1 MTADKS
7 KSLRLSVNFA
17 KIVNQQVKRMN
28 IETDNSDRESF
39 ITLYAHYQL
48 DIYRYVLSLLKNSAD
63 AQDVVQETAVVLWK
77 KFHSYETD
85 TSFKAWACRIAL
97 YETMNYRRKR
107 ANRQRILS
115 EKVMQELTEAYIEN
129 DSLLEER
136 RDHLKGCL
144 EKLPEKD
151 TELIK
156 ERYSTEGTLGDVA
169 EKIGVTANTLYK
181 RLQRV
186 RKQLYDCIN
195 RTMSSEGGV

>member
-1 MTADKS
+1 ME
-7 KSLRLSVNFA
+7 
-17 KIVNQQVKRMN
+17 Q
-28 IETDNSDRESF
+28 DNTENGSDRESF

-77 KFHSYETD
+77 KFNSYEPE

-115 EKVMQELTEAYIEN
+115 EKVMQELTEVYIEN
-129 DSLLEER
+129 DSLLEDR
-136 RDHLKGCL
+136 RQHLSNCMT
-144 EKLPEKD
+144 KLSPED
-151 TELIK
+151 SELIK
-156 ERYSTEGTLGDVA
+156 ERYSSQGTLGEVA

-186 RKQLYDCIN
+186 RKQLHECIN
-195 RTMSSEGGV
+195 HTIASSGEAS